1 MLVPTLLMGVLAL
14 TLLYIGYSRGGD
26 LHITGL
32 KAGLDMTVQVL
43 PLLIAAFIVA
53 GMVQVLVPE
62 EMVSEWVS
70 AESGMRGILIGSTA
84 GALAPG
90 GPHVTFPIVAGFH
103 KAGAGVG
110 TLIAFLSAW
119 GLVSVARLPMAVG
132 ILGWKITLIHI
143 ASTILLPPI
152 TGLIAHTFFSGA
164 T

>member
-1 MLVPTLLMGVLAL
+1 MGALAL
-14 TLLYIGYSRGGD
+14 VVLYIGYSKGGD

-43 PLLIAAFIVA
+43 PLLIAAFVVA

-62 EMVSEWVS
+62 ELVSEWVS
-70 AESGMRGILIGSTA
+70 AESGTRGILIGTA
-84 GALAPG
+84 AGTLAPG
-90 GPHVTFPIVAGFH
+90 GPHVTFPIAAGFL

-110 TLIAFLSAW
+110 TLVAFLTAW
-119 GLVSVARLPMAVG
+119 GLLSIARLPMAVG

-143 ASTILLPPI
+143 ASTILFAPI
-152 TGLIAHTFFSGA
+152 AGLIAHTFFSGA